1 MFQASGRAPVL
12 RQKLIKFIGF
22 ERVDAREDIGVPIN
36 RIDTI
41 AFSGGDKREM
51 NGDGFGSF
59 IGARKQA
66 VFPYQHPDFNSPFGR
81 VVINRDCRIF
91 EKSGE
96 SQPVFES
103 VVYGY
108 HQLVRGRKNGFGADD
123 VFSQLLDQG
132 LRFAAAH
139 CQSNCC
145 SFVFDLVLNV
155 VQVSVDIQDDAA
167 QVVLTGFEVFTPRMS
182 ATAGLRFG
190 TISKQGIKAA
200 GSVSLNGTAERF
212 EKLGVF
218 VKRQVGREV
227 EHCHPCQFIT
237 NVGGDFAFADVVF
250 VFAILNLDRGIV
262 SFDDGGPEQ
271 AFFQASVKKPESAGG
286 SLHPP
291 TLSGAGDGDIVATE
305 DLLLPIIGEPIVE
318 FADNDF
324 SEQARASIAAR
335 NGGKRFL
342 CRDDVLFTFGA
353 SASFLKV
360 FNDFQAGADHL
371 QFVSQEVRNKL
382 GVAVAVGTN
391 RVFRFDRM
399 SLRVMRNIFCVL
411 ENVFDACCSFVI
423 RSVGSFFVF
432 LSRGDGRSR
441 IVVFS
446 FLAVVTLI
454 TPLGLRDEL
463 IDFGFQLSERFALL
477 VIAFDGFLKLALQ
490 GLDDTGKALNFSDG
504 VEVFLLPLRK
514 VVFHLCTALGVYVIT
529 LYYIVYTDRRAKIS
543 SN

>member
-1 MFQASGRAPVL
+1 MFQASGRTPVL

-22 ERVDAREDIGVPIN
+22 EGVDAREDIGVPIN
-36 RIDTI
+36 GIDTI

-59 IGARKQA
+59 VGSRKHA
-66 VFPYQHPDFNSPFGR
+66 VFPYEHPDFNSPFGR
-81 VVINRDCRIF
+81 VVIDCDCRIF
-91 EKSGE
+91 EKSGQ
-96 SQPVFES
+96 SYPVFES

-108 HQLVRGRKNGFGADD
+108 HQLVCGRKNSFGAYD
-123 VFSQLLDQG
+123 VFSQLLDQR

-145 SFVFDLVLNV
+145 SFVFDLVLNAV
-155 VQVSVDIQDDAA
+155 KVSVDIQDDAA

-200 GSVSLNGTAERF
+200 GSVSLNGAAERF
-212 EKLGVF
+212 EKLGIF

-227 EHCHPCQFIT
+227 EHCHPRGFIT
-237 NVGGDFAFADVVF
+237 NVGGYFAFADVVF

-262 SFDDGGPEQ
+262 SFDDVGLEQ

-286 SLHPP
+286 SLHPS
-291 TLSGAGDGDIVATE
+291 TLSGAGDGDIMATE
-305 DLLLPIIGEPIVE
+305 DFLLAIVGQPIVK

-324 SEQARASIAAR
+324 SEQARARIAAR
-335 NGGKRFL
+335 NGRQRFL

-382 GVAVAVGTN
+382 GVAVAAGTN
-391 RVFRFDRM
+391 RVFRSDRM
-399 SLRVMRNIFCVL
+399 GLRVMRNIFCVF
-411 ENVFDACCSFVI
+411 ENVLDSCCSFVI
-423 RSVGSFFVF
+423 RSVGSFFGF
-432 LSRGDGRSR
+432 LFRRDGSRSR

-463 IDFGFQLSERFALL
+463 IDFGFQISERFALL
-477 VIAFDGFLKLALQ
+477 VIPFEGLLKLLLQ
-490 GLDDTGKALNFSDG
+490 VLDDTGKALNFSDG

-514 VVFHLCTALGVYVIT
+514 VVFH
-529 LYYIVYTDRRAKIS
+529 
-543 SN
+543 